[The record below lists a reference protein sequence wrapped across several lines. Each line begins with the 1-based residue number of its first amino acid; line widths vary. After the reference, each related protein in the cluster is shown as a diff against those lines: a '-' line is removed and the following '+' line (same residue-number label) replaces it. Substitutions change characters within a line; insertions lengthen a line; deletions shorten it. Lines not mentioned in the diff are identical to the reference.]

1 MKSSVI
7 TFPGSNCDRDMDV
20 ALKKFGFKNKM
31 VWHDDVELPK
41 SDLVV
46 LPGGFSYGDYL
57 RCGSMASKSKI
68 MKSVLNF
75 AQGGGK
81 VMGIC
86 NGFQILVES
95 GLLPGVLLRNKYLE
109 FICKNVFVK
118 ANNKDNS
125 YFKDDKKDVYEF
137 HIAHNEGNYFCSKD
151 QIKEINDNDQIALF
165 YSDENG
171 NINEQSNPNGSLQNI
186 AGVFNKQKNVYEFH
200 IAHNEGN
207 YFCSNEQIKEI
218 NDNNQIALFYSD
230 ENGNINEQSNPNGS
244 LQNIAGVF
252 NKQKNVIGMMPHP
265 ERMIDPALSGEDGSI
280 FFKNLIDNLK

>member
-1 MKSSVI
+1 MLSSVI
-7 TFPGSNCDRDMDV
+7 TFPGSNCDRDMAV

-95 GLLPGVLLRNKYLE
+95 GLLPGALLRNKYLE

-118 ANNKDNS
+118 VNNKDNT
-125 YFKDDKKDVYEF
+125 YFKDLKKNILKL
-137 HIAHNEGNYFCSKD
+137 HIAHNEGNYFCSKE
-151 QIKEINDNDQIALF
+151 QIKEIDDNNQIALF
-165 YSDENG
+165 YSDNNG
-171 NINEQSNPNGSLQNI
+171 KVNEGCNPNGSLQNI
-186 AGVFNKQKNVYEFH
+186 AGIFNKNKNV
-200 IAHNEGN
+200 
-207 YFCSNEQIKEI
+207 
-218 NDNNQIALFYSD
+218 L
-230 ENGNINEQSNPNGS
+230 
-244 LQNIAGVF
+244 
-252 NKQKNVIGMMPHP
+252 GMMPHP
-265 ERMIDPALSGEDGSI
+265 ERMIDSALSGEDGSI
-280 FFKNLIDNLK
+280 FFNNLINNLK

>member
-1 MKSSVI
+1 
-7 TFPGSNCDRDMDV
+7 MDV

-31 VWHDDVELPK
+31 VWHNDIELPK

-75 AQGGGK
+75 AKGGGK

-86 NGFQILVES
+86 NGFQILVEA

-109 FICKNVFVK
+109 FICKNIFVK
-118 ANNKDNS
+118 VNNKDNS
-125 YFKDDKKDVYEF
+125 YFKNIKNKILEF
-137 HIAHNEGNYFCSKD
+137 HIAHNEGNYFCSK
-151 QIKEINDNDQIALF
+151 
-165 YSDENG
+165 
-171 NINEQSNPNGSLQNI
+171 
-186 AGVFNKQKNVYEFH
+186 
-200 IAHNEGN
+200 
-207 YFCSNEQIKEI
+207 EQIKEI
-218 NDNNQIALFYSD
+218 DDNNQIALFYSD
-230 ENGNINEQSNPNGS
+230 KSGNVNEENNPNGS
-244 LQNIAGVF
+244 IRSIAGIF
-252 NKQKNVIGMMPHP
+252 NKEKNVIGMMPHP

>member
-1 MKSSVI
+1 
-7 TFPGSNCDRDMDV
+7 MDV

-68 MKSVLNF
+68 MSSVLNF
-75 AQGGGK
+75 AKSGGK

-118 ANNKDNS
+118 VNDIDNS
-125 YFKDDKKDVYEF
+125 YFKNIKKNTLEL

-151 QIKEINDNDQIALF
+151 QIKEINNNNQIALH

-171 NINEQSNPNGSLQNI
+171 NIDENNNPNGSIKNI
-186 AGVFNKQKNVYEFH
+186 AGIFNKEKN
-200 IAHNEGN
+200 I
-207 YFCSNEQIKEI
+207 
-218 NDNNQIALFYSD
+218 L
-230 ENGNINEQSNPNGS
+230 
-244 LQNIAGVF
+244 
-252 NKQKNVIGMMPHP
+252 GMMPHP
-265 ERMIDPALSGEDGSI
+265 ERMIDSALSGEDGSI
-280 FFKNLIDNLK
+280 FFKNLMNNLR